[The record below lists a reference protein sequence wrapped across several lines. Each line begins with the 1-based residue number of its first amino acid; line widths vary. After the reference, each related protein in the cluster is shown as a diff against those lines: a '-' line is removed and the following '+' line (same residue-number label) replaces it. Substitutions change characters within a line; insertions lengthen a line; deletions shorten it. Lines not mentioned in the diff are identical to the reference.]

1 MSGIIGKK
9 VGMTRVFDDTS
20 GAQVPVTV
28 IEAGPCPVVQLKTEE
43 LDGYR
48 AIQLG
53 FGVRKAKHATKAAV
67 GHAARAGLEAAPR
80 VLREFKVAEGET
92 FERGQNLTVE
102 QFQPGDRVKVVGTS
116 KGRGFQGV
124 VRRHGFAGR
133 PGSHGHPESRTPGT
147 QGPGTDPSRV
157 IKGKRLPG
165 RMGGARTTVRNLKVV
180 KVDGERNLIF
190 IQGGI
195 PGARDSYVLIT
206 K

>member
-1 MSGIIGKK
+1 
-9 VGMTRVFDDTS
+9 
-20 GAQVPVTV
+20 
-28 IEAGPCPVVQLKTEE
+28 
-43 LDGYR
+43 
-48 AIQLG
+48 
-53 FGVRKAKHATKAAV
+53 
-67 GHAARAGLEAAPR
+67 LEAAPR
-80 VLREFKVAEGET
+80 LLREFRVAEGET
-92 FERGQNLTVE
+92 FERGQKLTVE

-124 VRRHGFAGR
+124 VKRHGFGGR

-165 RMGGARTTVRNLKVV
+165 RMGGARTTVRNLRVV

-190 IQGGI
+190 IQGGV